1 MIACTEPETGRSS
14 KGGRIQMKRLLFWL
28 GVLALITVTIAA
40 GFNAAGGKKNQLIGR
55 WEMQSGEY
63 GGQSTTTPD
72 VVQIK
77 MISASHYLYLDYD
90 KKLMKTIGVG
100 SGSYSYDGDTYTEHV
115 NFADRDGFPDAKQLI
130 EKEVSFKVK
139 VEGDTMTQ
147 TGQLLGRDLKEVYRR
162 AD

>member
-1 MIACTEPETGRSS
+1 
-14 KGGRIQMKRLLFWL
+14 MKRLPLL
-28 GVLALITVTIAA
+28 LAVLALITVTIGA

-72 VVQIK
+72 VVEIK
-77 MISASHYLYLDYD
+77 MISASHYLYLAYD
-90 KKLMKTIGVG
+90 KKSMKSIGVG

-115 NFADRDGFPDAKQLI
+115 NFSERVDSPEAKQLI
-130 EKEVSFKVK
+130 GKELSFKVK

-147 TGQLLGRDLKEVYRR
+147 TGQLLGRDLKEVYKR